1 MTYFEDSDYSKLPDG
16 ASLLNPKNHSELYLN
31 AILYVLED
39 PSLDRNAFEEMLAK
53 DNGQLAELLS
63 SAVNDLEVLS
73 NYKSRLFDQ
82 NENANQ
88 SVVLATTSS
97 DVSSKVVWYTSVIAS
112 CFAMALIGWQ
122 FIFFKPQSSPTIA
135 TNTNQS
141 PAFET
146 DFSLD
151 PFDALDVSSQSSMV
165 QAWTEF
171 RGVEER
177 NVSTAS
183 DALVDGPDCILCSH
197 RDATAERELPD
208 WLVHGASAL
217 ALDAIESNVN

>member
-16 ASLLNPKNHSELYLN
+16 MALLNPKNHSELYLN

-39 PSLDRNAFEEMLAK
+39 PLLDRNAFEAMLAK

-73 NYKSRLFDQ
+73 NNKSRLFDQ
-82 NENANQ
+82 NDKANQ
-88 SVVLATTSS
+88 PVVLATTRS
-97 DVSSKVVWYTSVIAS
+97 DVSSKVVWYSSVIAG
-112 CFAMALIGWQ
+112 CFAVALIGWQ
-122 FIFFKPQSSPTIA
+122 FIFFKPQPSPTIA

-141 PAFET
+141 PAFVT

-151 PFDALDVSSQSSMV
+151 PFDALDVSAQTSML

-177 NVSTAS
+177 NVSTSS